1 MSLIKRSIQ
10 LFRDEGPSGLA
21 KGAYRLFWWNGG
33 MDIEYYIR
41 SLFDRPAKREIRGES
56 TRFII
61 GSKGEL
67 KRVTTFSSEKPVLE
81 WFIHQIKS
89 SDVVWDIG
97 ANIGTYSLFASSFA
111 EQVVAFEP
119 HPANINRLQE
129 NANLNK
135 SDIDIR
141 SIALSDEEGTA
152 HLDVSKEH
160 AGAGGGSVS
169 AEGSYEISLKKG
181 DEIIPRPDLVKI
193 DVEGHEFRA
202 LKGMTQAL
210 QNVRCVLI
218 ELHENDDLEDIED
231 LLQAN
236 SFETE
241 VRWEIGTRQ
250 FIIGERKS

>member
-1 MSLIKRSIQ
+1 M
-10 LFRDEGPSGLA
+10 LA
-21 KGAYRLFWWNGG
+21 L
-33 MDIEYYIR
+33 
-41 SLFDRPAKREIRGES
+41 
-56 TRFII
+56 
-61 GSKGEL
+61 
-67 KRVTTFSSEKPVLE
+67 
-81 WFIHQIKS
+81 
-89 SDVVWDIG
+89 
-97 ANIGTYSLFASSFA
+97 
-111 EQVVAFEP
+111 
-119 HPANINRLQE
+119 
-129 NANLNK
+129 
-135 SDIDIR
+135 
-141 SIALSDEEGTA
+141 
-152 HLDVSKEH
+152 
-160 AGAGGGSVS
+160 GGGSVS

-218 ELHENDDLEDIED
+218 ELHEKDDLEDIED